1 MHRWRLGRI
10 KWLLHFTSWANSSIL
25 HARMIVYMHVCLH
38 FCACVCARAC
48 ACMYACMHAWR
59 WMTQSNYLSQL
70 QHLFLARQ
78 HPNIFTRNLSRS
90 PRP

>member
-1 MHRWRLGRI
+1 MEARQDQVAASLYELGQLQHI
-10 KWLLHFTSWANSSIL
+10 TCTYDCL
-25 HARMIVYMHVCLH
+25 HACMFAFL
-38 FCACVCARAC
+38 CVCVCTRVR
-48 ACMYACMHAWR
+48 MHACMHAWR